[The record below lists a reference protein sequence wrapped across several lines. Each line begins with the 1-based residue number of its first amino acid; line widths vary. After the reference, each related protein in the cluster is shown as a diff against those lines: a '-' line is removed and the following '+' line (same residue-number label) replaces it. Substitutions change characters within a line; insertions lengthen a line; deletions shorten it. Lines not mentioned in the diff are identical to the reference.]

1 MLVRLPV
8 DSLVSVSRI
17 DACSECSTVMIRFS
31 FFLEIFEANLDFAA
45 MLFQNA
51 EGREKDRGPSGL
63 SALEIEAI
71 DMFINFLKI
80 IGLQRSIGEIYG
92 LLFVSAKPL
101 SMGAIRRDSV
111 WLA

>member
-1 MLVRLPV
+1 
-8 DSLVSVSRI
+8 
-17 DACSECSTVMIRFS
+17 
-31 FFLEIFEANLDFAA
+31 

-51 EGREKDRGPSGL
+51 EGRKKDRGPSGL

-71 DMFINFLKI
+71 EMFINFLKI

-101 SMGAIRRDSV
+101 SMDDIVNRLGYQSGGGQPGAEASSRCWERSSPSTRRATVAIISRRISS
-111 WLA
+111 